1 MSAMQFRDD
10 ETRKPIDPACRSLA
24 EAAAP
29 TLSLPEP
36 PVRLVAGSAQLF
48 ASSAQMGTVEP
59 DKRQSGSEKNS
70 SWRATPKYLI
80 GRRVGTYLITER
92 LSGGGAAEV
101 FKGIDLM
108 LKRDVAIKVLR
119 PEIACDPG
127 FPERFR
133 HEAQILA
140 RLSHP
145 NIASVHAFL
154 QDGDTQFMVME
165 YVPGISLEALIRA
178 GGPVPAERAL
188 RVFRP
193 ALDGIGHAHRCGI
206 VHRDLKPANI
216 MLTESGQVKV
226 VDFGIARALGSGHH
240 LTRFGQVPGTAK
252 YMSPEQVRGEEVDAR
267 SDIYSLGVV
276 LYMLLCG
283 RAPFVG
289 QSAYDLMKS
298 QVEQV
303 PPALHTLVAGVPLQ
317 IEAAVTRALAKN
329 PSDRFQS
336 VEAFASI
343 LRACLVEM
351 LRPPNSPQLIS
362 TPSKAPTVQ
371 PKVPDLAPNT
381 QATRR
386 LRSWVGPRWRH
397 CLGRSTAAI
406 RHIRPAL
413 MAWLQR
419 TARLALALPGRCIAA
434 ARDLRL
440 ALSTRLKRTDR
451 RVLALLGLAPLA
463 IGAALALPLAMRSEA
478 SASISPQIAA
488 PALWEGIS
496 QPRFNK
502 DDLRPTLAI
511 TRLPPASGATQKFR
525 PGERIE
531 LHIKPSQDA
540 HVYCYL
546 QDEARRIV
554 RFYPNRFTK
563 SALVQTVAPLQVPGT
578 MGFELVAN
586 IWGVNETVACF
597 ATERDVMAEL
607 PRAISGID
615 FENLPVTSLEQVTSA
630 FAMVAGNQLA
640 HAHFAVQF
648 E

>member
-1 MSAMQFRDD
+1 MSATQYEED
-10 ETRKPIDPACRSLA
+10 EARKPIDAACRSRA
-24 EAAAP
+24 EAAP
-29 TLSLPEP
+29 
-36 PVRLVAGSAQLF
+36 
-48 ASSAQMGTVEP
+48 ASRHASQ
-59 DKRQSGSEKNS
+59 
-70 SWRATPKYLI
+70 KYLI
-80 GRRVGTYLITER
+80 GRRVGAYLITER

-154 QDGDTQFMVME
+154 QDADTQFMVME

-178 GGPVPAERAL
+178 SGPVPAERAL

-193 ALDGIGHAHRCGI
+193 ALDGISHAHRCGI

-226 VDFGIARALGSGHH
+226 VDFGIARAVASDHR
-240 LTRFGQVPGTAK
+240 LTRHGQISGTAK
-252 YMSPEQVRGEEVDAR
+252 YMSPEQVRGEQGDVR

-289 QSAYDLMKS
+289 QSVYDLMKS

-303 PPALHTLVAGVPLQ
+303 PPPLHTLVAGVPFQ
-317 IEAAVTRALAKN
+317 IEVAVTRALAKN
-329 PSDRFQS
+329 PSERFQS
-336 VEAFASI
+336 VEEFASI
-343 LRACLVEM
+343 LGACLVEM
-351 LRPPNSPQLIS
+351 LRPPSSPPLIS
-362 TPSKAPTVQ
+362 TPSKEPTAPL
-371 PKVPDLAPNT
+371 KALAIPPNT
-381 QATRR
+381 QATHG
-386 LRSWVGPRWRH
+386 LRALADSRWRH
-397 CLGRSTAAI
+397 YLHRSTAIA

-413 MAWLQR
+413 SSWLQR
-419 TARLALALPGRCIAA
+419 TARRAFALLDRSAAA
-434 ARDLRL
+434 ARHRRP
-440 ALSTRLKRTDR
+440 ALVALLQRTDR
-451 RVLALLGLAPLA
+451 RVLAVLGLAPFV
-463 IGAALALPLAMRSEA
+463 IGAALALPLAMRSDA
-478 SASISPQIAA
+478 SAAVAPQSPAT
-488 PALWEGIS
+488 PAILEGIT
-496 QPRFNK
+496 QPRFK
-502 DDLRPTLAI
+502 DDALKPTLSI

-531 LHIKPSQDA
+531 LHIKPSRDA

-563 SALVQTVAPLQVPGT
+563 SALVKTVAPLQVPGT

-586 IWGVNETVACF
+586 IWGVKETVACF

-607 PRAISGID
+607 PQAVAGID
-615 FENLPVTSLEQVTSA
+615 FENLPVTSLDQVTSA
-630 FAMVAGNQLA
+630 FSKVAGNQLA
-640 HAHFAVQF
+640 DAHFAVQF

>member
-1 MSAMQFRDD
+1 MSATQYADD
-10 ETRKPIDPACRSLA
+10 EARKPI
-24 EAAAP
+24 EAA
-29 TLSLPEP
+29 SHS
-36 PVRLVAGSAQLF
+36 VAETA
-48 ASSAQMGTVEP
+48 ATNRP
-59 DKRQSGSEKNS
+59 
-70 SWRATPKYLI
+70 ATPKYLI

-108 LKRDVAIKVLR
+108 LKRDVAVKVLR

-154 QDGDTQFMVME
+154 QDGDAQFMVME

-188 RVFRP
+188 RIFRP

-216 MLTESGQVKV
+216 MLTESGLVKV
-226 VDFGIARALGSGHH
+226 VDFGIARAVGSDHR
-240 LTRFGQVPGTAK
+240 LTRHGQVSGTAK
-252 YMSPEQVRGEEVDAR
+252 YMSPEQVRGEQGDVR

-289 QSAYDLMKS
+289 QSVYDLMKS
-298 QVEQV
+298 QVEQA
-303 PPALHTLVAGVPLQ
+303 PPPLHTLVAGVPSQ
-317 IEAAVTRALAKN
+317 IEAAINRALAKN
-329 PSDRFQS
+329 PADRFQS
-336 VEAFASI
+336 VEAFASV
-343 LRACLVEM
+343 LGACLVEM
-351 LRPPNSPQLIS
+351 LRPRPSPAPDPI
-362 TPSKAPTVQ
+362 PSQAPAAQ
-371 PKVPDLAPNT
+371 PKPKDEAPNA

-386 LRSWVGPRWRH
+386 VRAWMDSRWRH
-397 CLGRSTAAI
+397 YLGRSSAI
-406 RHIRPAL
+406 ARQLRPAL
-413 MAWLQR
+413 SAWMERANRRVPALLGR
-419 TARLALALPGRCIAA
+419 YTVVARPIST
-434 ARDLRL
+434 
-440 ALSTRLKRTDR
+440 ALSAWFQRTDR
-451 RVLALLGLAPLA
+451 RVLALIGLAPLV
-463 IGAALALPLAMRSEA
+463 IGASLVLPLTMRSEA
-478 SASISPQIAA
+478 SAAVSPQR
-488 PALWEGIS
+488 PATPAILEGIT
-496 QPRFNK
+496 QPRFK
-502 DDLRPTLAI
+502 DDVPKPTLAI
-511 TRLPPASGATQKFR
+511 TRLSPATGAVHVFR
-525 PGERIE
+525 PGERIA
-531 LHIKPSQDA
+531 LQIKPSRDA

-546 QDEARRIV
+546 QDETRRIV
-554 RFYPNRFTK
+554 RFYPNRFTN
-563 SALVQTVAPLQVPGT
+563 SALVKTSAPLQVPGT

-586 IWGVNETVACF
+586 IWGVKETVACF

-607 PRAISGID
+607 PQAITGID
-615 FENLPVTSLEQVTSA
+615 FENLLVSSLEHVTSA
-630 FAMVAGNQLA
+630 FAKVAGNQLA

>member
-1 MSAMQFRDD
+1 MSATQFRDD
-10 ETRKPIDPACRSLA
+10 ETRKPIDPARHSLA

-29 TLSLPEP
+29 SPG
-36 PVRLVAGSAQLF
+36 RH
-48 ASSAQMGTVEP
+48 
-59 DKRQSGSEKNS
+59 
-70 SWRATPKYLI
+70 ATPKYLI

-92 LSGGGAAEV
+92 LGAGGAAEV

-154 QDGDTQFMVME
+154 QEGDTQFMVME
-165 YVPGISLEALIRA
+165 YVPGISLDALIRA

-188 RVFRP
+188 RIFRA

-226 VDFGIARALGSGHH
+226 VDFGIARAVGSDHR
-240 LTRFGQVPGTAK
+240 LTRHGQISGTAR
-252 YMSPEQVRGEEVDAR
+252 YMSPEQVRGEEGDVR

-289 QSAYDLMKS
+289 QSVYDLMKS
-298 QVEQV
+298 QVEQ
-303 PPALHTLVAGVPLQ
+303 PPPPLHTLVEGVPVQ
-317 IEAAVTRALAKN
+317 IEAAVTRALAKH
-329 PSDRFQS
+329 PSERFQN
-336 VEAFASI
+336 VEAFASV
-343 LRACLVEM
+343 LGACLVEM
-351 LRPPNSPQLIS
+351 LRTPPAPQPIP
-362 TPSKAPTVQ
+362 TPSEGPAPK
-371 PKVPDLAPNT
+371 PLARNETPNAA
-381 QATRR
+381 ATRR
-386 LRSWVGPRWRH
+386 LRSWVGSRWRH
-397 CLGRSTAAI
+397 CLGRGTALARYI
-406 RHIRPAL
+406 RPTSSAWLERTARRVLQRTGRRILALPGQGAAAARQIRPAL
-413 MAWLQR
+413 PAWLQ
-419 TARLALALPGRCIAA
+419 
-434 ARDLRL
+434 
-440 ALSTRLKRTDR
+440 RTDR
-451 RVLALLGLAPLA
+451 RVLALLGLAPLV
-463 IGAALALPLAMRSEA
+463 IGAALVLPFAMRSEA
-478 SASISPQIAA
+478 SAAVSPQSPAA
-488 PALWEGIS
+488 TAILHGIS
-496 QPRFNK
+496 QPRFI
-502 DDLRPTLAI
+502 DDGLKPTLAI
-511 TRLPPASGATQKFR
+511 TRLPSAIGPTQLFR

-531 LHIKPSQDA
+531 LHIKPSHDA

-554 RFYPNRFTK
+554 RFYPNRFAK
-563 SALVQTVAPLQVPGT
+563 SALVNTVAPLEIPGT

-586 IWGVNETVACF
+586 IWGVKETVACY
-597 ATERDVMAEL
+597 ASDRDVMAEL
-607 PRAISGID
+607 PQSIAGTD

-630 FAMVAGNQLA
+630 FARVTGNQIA
-640 HAHFAVQF
+640 QASF
-648 E
+648 EVRFE